1 MKKIGILNGEISSVV
16 SKMGHKDLIA
26 IGDCGLP
33 IPDKTK
39 RIDIALSKDIPS
51 FIDTLKN
58 VSFIVADAR
67 KFITQKDQ
75 KHRYDIVILDIFNG
89 WSVPDFVFENAFLD
103 NLKQLLKP
111 KGKLFVNYIVEKEY
125 KKKSDMFLEK
135 LQGRFFNVQDKVIY
149 LNRFFLA
156 S

>member
-39 RIDIALSKDIPS
+39 RIDIALTKDIPR
-51 FIDTLKN
+51 FMDTLKN
-58 VSFIVADAR
+58 VLLELQVEE
-67 KFITQKDQ
+67 
-75 KHRYDIVILDIFNG
+75 VILAEEIEENNPKIF
-89 WSVPDFVFENAFLD
+89 EE
-103 NLKQLLKP
+103 
-111 KGKLFVNYIVEKEY
+111 I
-125 KKKSDMFLEK
+125 KKTISKCE
-135 LQGRFFNVQDKVIY
+135 IY
-149 LNRFFLA
+149 FYN

>member
-39 RIDIALSKDIPS
+39 RIDIALLKDIPS

-58 VSFIVADAR
+58 VLLELQVEEVILATETEENNPKVFIEIKKQFENV
-67 KFITQKDQ
+67 KFTFITHEELKIMLNEC
-75 KHRYDIVILDIFNG
+75 KAVIRTGEQTPYANIILKSGVIF
-89 WSVPDFVFENAFLD
+89 
-103 NLKQLLKP
+103 
-111 KGKLFVNYIVEKEY
+111 
-125 KKKSDMFLEK
+125 
-135 LQGRFFNVQDKVIY
+135 
-149 LNRFFLA
+149 
-156 S
+156 

>member
-16 SKMGHKDLIA
+16 SKMGHNDLIA

-58 VSFIVADAR
+58 ILLELQVEEVILAKETEENNAKIFVEIKKQFENV
-67 KFITQKDQ
+67 KITFITHEELKIMLNEC
-75 KHRYDIVILDIFNG
+75 KAVIRTGEQTPYANIILKSGVIF
-89 WSVPDFVFENAFLD
+89 
-103 NLKQLLKP
+103 
-111 KGKLFVNYIVEKEY
+111 
-125 KKKSDMFLEK
+125 
-135 LQGRFFNVQDKVIY
+135 
-149 LNRFFLA
+149 
-156 S
+156 

>member
-39 RIDIALSKDIPS
+39 RIDIALSKDVPG

-58 VSFIVADAR
+58 VLLELEVEEVILAKETEQNNIKVFEEIKKQFENV
-67 KFITQKDQ
+67 KFTFITHEELKMMLSEC
-75 KHRYDIVILDIFNG
+75 KAVIRTGEQSPYANIILKSGVIF
-89 WSVPDFVFENAFLD
+89 
-103 NLKQLLKP
+103 
-111 KGKLFVNYIVEKEY
+111 
-125 KKKSDMFLEK
+125 
-135 LQGRFFNVQDKVIY
+135 
-149 LNRFFLA
+149 
-156 S
+156 

>member
-58 VSFIVADAR
+58 VLLELQVEEVILATETEENNPKVFTEIKKQFENV
-67 KFITQKDQ
+67 KFTFITHEELKIMLNEC
-75 KHRYDIVILDIFNG
+75 KAVIRTGEQTPYANIILKSGVIF
-89 WSVPDFVFENAFLD
+89 
-103 NLKQLLKP
+103 
-111 KGKLFVNYIVEKEY
+111 
-125 KKKSDMFLEK
+125 
-135 LQGRFFNVQDKVIY
+135 
-149 LNRFFLA
+149 
-156 S
+156 

>member
-39 RIDIALSKDIPS
+39 RIDIALSKNIPS

-58 VSFIVADAR
+58 VLLELQVEEVILATETEENNPKVFAEIKKQFENV
-67 KFITQKDQ
+67 KFTFITHEELKIMLNEC
-75 KHRYDIVILDIFNG
+75 KAVIRTGEQTPYANIILKSGVIF
-89 WSVPDFVFENAFLD
+89 
-103 NLKQLLKP
+103 
-111 KGKLFVNYIVEKEY
+111 
-125 KKKSDMFLEK
+125 
-135 LQGRFFNVQDKVIY
+135 
-149 LNRFFLA
+149 
-156 S
+156 

>member
-58 VSFIVADAR
+58 VLLELQVEEVILATETEENNPKVFTEIKKQFENV
-67 KFITQKDQ
+67 KFTFITHEELKVMLNEC
-75 KHRYDIVILDIFNG
+75 KAVIRTGEQTPYANIILKSGVIF
-89 WSVPDFVFENAFLD
+89 
-103 NLKQLLKP
+103 
-111 KGKLFVNYIVEKEY
+111 
-125 KKKSDMFLEK
+125 
-135 LQGRFFNVQDKVIY
+135 
-149 LNRFFLA
+149 
-156 S
+156 